1 MIKYSFL
8 FIQLFVIT
16 IVAKT
21 QVKYFVQANGNLS
34 VLSNKVYKGTYTT
47 QSGQGPISLNIRNDA
62 NFEKKAGLGIQAGAV
77 FPINE
82 KISVET
88 YFTGS
93 LVRFRQENNFTLYN
107 DANPSGFFESGPLY
121 AVGIVPKVE
130 EWSILSP
137 YLINLIKEH
146 KEDNGKANIMY
157 ASINGKILYRLLR
170 KTIIGGGVGMQT
182 LINAK
187 NYAVKFERRGDDP
200 NYDPGLFGDRDEIVG
215 VTVEK
220 RSANEKFNKFGIQAT
235 LSVEQ
240 KITDNISLVAEAVQ
254 HANKLFKEKE
264 IIINDNEPRMRYLSL
279 GLRYYL
285 K

>member
-21 QVKYFVQANGNLS
+21 QVKYFVQADGNLS

-47 QSGQGPISLNIRNDA
+47 QRGQGPIFLNIRNDA
-62 NFEKKAGLGIQAGAV
+62 NFETKMGLGINAGAI

-82 KISVET
+82 KLSVET
-88 YFTGS
+88 YLKGS
-93 LVRFRQENNFTLYN
+93 LVRFRQKNNFTLYN

-121 AVGIVPKVE
+121 AVGIGPKVD
-130 EWSILSP
+130 EWSSLSP
-137 YLINLIKEH
+137 YLISLIKEH
-146 KEDNGKANIMY
+146 KEDNGTANIMY
-157 ASINGKILYRLLR
+157 ASINGKFLYRLLP
-170 KTIIGGGVGMQT
+170 KTIIGVGIGVHT

-187 NYAVKFERRGDDP
+187 NYYVKFKRRGDDP
-200 NYDPGLFGDRDEIVG
+200 NFIPGFFQERDEIIG
-215 VTVEK
+215 VSIEK
-220 RSANEKFNKFGIQAT
+220 GRANEKFNKIGLQAS

-240 KITDNISLVAEAVQ
+240 KITENFSLVAEAVQ
-254 HANKLFKEKE
+254 HANTLFKEKE
-264 IIINDNEPRMRYLSL
+264 IIINDNEPRMRYISL